1 MQKTIRALSIYLIS
15 PLLFLTSCSA
25 EKPAV
30 PAEQPHEIT
39 QQSSDTLITHRIG
52 DGEVV
57 FRFQNYRNTGGK
69 VFIVLHDDENT
80 GVEAMNTILKSQKS
94 SFIELRASGT
104 RLIPFRLNGRS
115 YKFDP
120 NRIFTPAG
128 IRKTLANNG
137 GTSPAA
143 EKAVAELA
151 NRITGMLEKF
161 DTVIAVHNNRRG
173 YSLQDYL
180 PGGTYARDAADVHWV
195 KGTSPNDFYFVV
207 ERDDFEALKAK
218 GINVVLQSAATV
230 TDDGSLSVYCQ
241 QKGIRYLNCEAY
253 DGHLSQQIFMLESLG
268 N

>member
-1 MQKTIRALSIYLIS
+1 MKMIRTLGIYLFT

-30 PAEQPHEIT
+30 PET
-39 QQSSDTLITHRIG
+39 QSSGVTQLPSDTLITHRIG
-52 DGEVV
+52 DREVV
-57 FRFQNYRNTGGK
+57 FRFQNFGNTGGN

-180 PGGTYARDAADVHWV
+180 PGGTYAADAADVHWV

-241 QKGIRYLNCEAY
+241 QKGIRYLNCEAF